1 MPQGTV
7 LRPVFFAV
15 LVNDISPTFL
25 DTLMIKYADDITYKI
40 PVLPD
45 GTELG
50 SGLGCLRGGWKYHAL
65 GETEFD
71 EAGY

>member
-15 LVNDISPTFL
+15 VVNDISPTFL
-25 DTLMIKYADDITYKI
+25 DTLMIKYVDDITCKI

-45 GTELG
+45 GTDLG
-50 SGLGCLRGGWKYHAL
+50 SGLGYLRGG
-65 GETEFD
+65 
-71 EAGY
+71 